1 MAGNTVLWHHD
12 VPWAFIVT
20 CWGSDEFFPTVM
32 LDLGAGTLYPGGG
45 VVAHVEL
52 LLTGPGTKKM
62 D

>member
-1 MAGNTVLWHHD
+1 MN
-12 VPWAFIVT
+12 
-20 CWGSDEFFPTVM
+20 EFFPVAM

-45 VVAHVEL
+45 VMAHVEL